1 MGTDPW
7 NARLVKVT
15 NSPTVIEKSSLGNE
29 DQVNLI
35 PFIIIMQESGSKGQ
49 LSQPERMLLKDPPT
63 FIILNSEIPLL
74 PIFGE
79 NIQYLL
85 FNTTLGVIASEIRQG
100 VGL

>member
-1 MGTDPW
+1 
-7 NARLVKVT
+7 
-15 NSPTVIEKSSLGNE
+15 
-29 DQVNLI
+29 
-35 PFIIIMQESGSKGQ
+35 MQESGSKGQ
-49 LSQPERMLLKDPPT
+49 LSQPERMLLKDLPT

-85 FNTTLGVIASEIRQG
+85 LLNTTLGVIASEIRQG